1 MVSWNREEVMGT
13 TWPYF
18 WLGVL
23 CVICLAIGWGARSLS
38 NEVQLS
44 KAMAWGYEEKSN
56 LWNRIRVDAHGFV
69 FCSKEN

>member
-23 CVICLAIGWGARSLS
+23 CVICLTIGWGARSLS
-38 NEVQLS
+38 NDVQLS
-44 KAMAWGYEEKSN
+44 KSMSWGFDDKTQ
-56 LWNRIRVDAHGFV
+56 LWNRIRVDANGYV
-69 FCSKEN
+69 ICSKGN